1 MRIKISGV
9 VNDSIVDGAGFRLT
23 VFTQGCH
30 HNCPGCHNPQTHD
43 PEGGFWS
50 DTEDILKVAAE
61 NPLLDGITLSGGD
74 PMEQPAP
81 CTALAEGAHA
91 LGLNVWT
98 YTGYTWEAL
107 LKENNPE
114 RIALLKSTDVLVDG
128 PFLMDQRSLE
138 LRFKGSKNQ
147 RTIDVKKSLETGEI
161 VLWDNSPNF
170 IIETKKAQNLL
181 KEILC
186 FFYFLL

>member
-147 RTIDVKKSLETGEI
+147 RTIDVKKSLETGEL
-161 VLWDNSPNF
+161 VLWDN
-170 IIETKKAQNLL
+170 
-181 KEILC
+181 
-186 FFYFLL
+186 

>member
-1 MRIKISGV
+1 
-9 VNDSIVDGAGFRLT
+9 
-23 VFTQGCH
+23 
-30 HNCPGCHNPQTHD
+30 
-43 PEGGFWS
+43 
-50 DTEDILKVAAE
+50 
-61 NPLLDGITLSGGD
+61 
-74 PMEQPAP
+74 MEQPAP

-114 RIALLKSTDVLVDG
+114 RMAHPSKYRCSSGRAFSHGSSVL
-128 PFLMDQRSLE
+128 LE

-161 VLWDNSPNF
+161 VLWD
-170 IIETKKAQNLL
+170 
-181 KEILC
+181 
-186 FFYFLL
+186 